1 MPRKAGQSAAANA
14 KRPAADTPNRTSKRA
29 RASTR
34 KSYDERDTD
43 SEASARADS
52 PGDGESGEASD
63 FEAKSDKDLTS
74 ESEPEADASEEEPV
88 SKKATSRRQVSK
100 ISASVHK
107 KQATEKDL
115 WKTGAKLEPGTQLV
129 IKKPKAREAGDTPY
143 TESTIH
149 PNTMLFLE
157 EIKENNDR
165 QWLKC
170 MLENGDPYKKPT
182 KLTCRQCTIPTIEL
196 RCRTSMTSSA
206 SFPRKLSR

>member
-29 RASTR
+29 RATTR
-34 KSYDERDTD
+34 KSYVERDTD
-43 SEASARADS
+43 SDASARADS
-52 PGDGESGEASD
+52 PDDGESGEASD
-63 FEAKSDKDLTS
+63 FEAKSEKDLTS

-88 SKKATSRRQVSK
+88 SKKATSRRQVPK
-100 ISASVHK
+100 TSASIHK

-115 WKTGAKLEPGTQLV
+115 WKPGAKLEPGTQLV

-170 MLENGDPYKKPT
+170 MLKNGCSYA

-206 SFPRKLSR
+206 SFQRRLSR